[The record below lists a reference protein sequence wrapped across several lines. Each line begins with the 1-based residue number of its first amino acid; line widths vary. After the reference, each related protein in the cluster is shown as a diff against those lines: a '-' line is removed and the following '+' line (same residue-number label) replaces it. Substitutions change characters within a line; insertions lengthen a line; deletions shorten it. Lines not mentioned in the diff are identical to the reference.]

1 MDSNGMKPPL
11 GPFFEKK
18 RAWLAFL
25 PSFVWVSLTWVA
37 FAVDQTGV
45 LGGSLLQ
52 WGIMPRELSGL
63 KGILFSPF
71 IHSSLS
77 HVWSNTLPLLI
88 LTWFLFYFYSKIA
101 FRAFLYMWLM
111 SGLLTWGI
119 GRGVY
124 HVGTSGL
131 VFALLFF
138 LFFSGLLRKYI
149 PLVAV
154 SLVVAFIYGSTIWSI
169 FPFAEWIDATISWEG
184 HLSGAISGFLLAII
198 YREQGPQKPLPFWEE
213 EEAVD
218 ADTDA
223 VVEGGSD
230 GDNETDILISDKQPS
245 VDDVPSTEVQPKG

>member
-1 MDSNGMKPPL
+1 MDSNGLIPPL
-11 GPFFEKK
+11 RSSFEKK

-25 PSFVWVSLTWVA
+25 PSFVWVALVWVA
-37 FAVDQTGV
+37 FVVDQSDV
-45 LGGSLLQ
+45 LGDNLSR

-63 KGILFSPF
+63 KGVLFAPF

-124 HVGTSGL
+124 HVGASGL

-149 PLVAV
+149 PLIAV
-154 SLVVAFIYGSTIWSI
+154 SLVVAFIYGSTVWSM
-169 FPFAEWIDATISWEG
+169 FPFTEWIDVTISWEG

-198 YREQGPQKPLPFWEE
+198 YRDQGPQKPLPFWEE
-213 EEAVD
+213 EAVD
-218 ADTDA
+218 AETGA

-230 GDNETDILISDKQPS
+230 GGNETDNSIGEK
-245 VDDVPSTEVQPKG
+245 

>member
-1 MDSNGMKPPL
+1 MKSPL
-11 GPFFEKK
+11 GSFFEKK

-25 PSFVWVSLTWVA
+25 PSFVWVVLVWVA
-37 FAVDQTGV
+37 FAVDQSNV
-45 LGGSLLQ
+45 LGGGLSR

-63 KGILFSPF
+63 KGVLFAPF
-71 IHSSLS
+71 IHSSLP

-101 FRAFLYMWLM
+101 FRAFLYMWLI

-124 HVGTSGL
+124 HVGASGL
-131 VFALLFF
+131 IFALLFF

-184 HLSGAISGFLLAII
+184 HLSGAISGLLLAII

-213 EEAVD
+213 ETVD
-218 ADTDA
+218 AEDTDA
-223 VVEGGSD
+223 EVEG
-230 GDNETDILISDKQPS
+230 DNDNDNSIGDKQPT
-245 VDDVPSTEVQPKG
+245 VDDASVHEMPTTR

>member
-1 MDSNGMKPPL
+1 MKPPS

-25 PSFVWVSLTWVA
+25 PSFVWVALVWVA
-37 FAVDQTGV
+37 FVVGQSDVFGE
-45 LGGSLLQ
+45 SISR

-63 KGILFSPF
+63 KGVLFAPF

-88 LTWFLFYFYSKIA
+88 LISFHFYFYSKIA
-101 FRAFLYMWLM
+101 FRTFLYMWLM

-124 HVGTSGL
+124 HVGASGL

-169 FPFAEWIDATISWEG
+169 FPFTEWIDATISWEG

-198 YREQGPQKPLPFWEE
+198 YRKEGPQKPLPFWEE
-213 EEAVD
+213 EAVEVD
-218 ADTDA
+218 VEEDGDTDSSIG
-223 VVEGGSD
+223 EKPP
-230 GDNETDILISDKQPS
+230 T
-245 VDDVPSTEVQPKG
+245 VDDAPPLEVPTQR